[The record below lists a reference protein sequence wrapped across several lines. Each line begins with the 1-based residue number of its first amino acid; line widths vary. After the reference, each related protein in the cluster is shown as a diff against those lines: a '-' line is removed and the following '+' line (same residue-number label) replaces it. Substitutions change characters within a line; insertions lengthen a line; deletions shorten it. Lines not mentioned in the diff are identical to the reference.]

1 LSRSEIANTYRPEE
15 KAGRLFTPACFSL
28 AFAARGAMLTVSP
41 FNLTFFG
48 ATGTTGDLNRA
59 AHRCSKRL

>member
-1 LSRSEIANTYRPEE
+1 LSRSEIANTYRHEE
-15 KAGRLFTPACFSL
+15 KPARRFTPACFSL
-28 AFAARGAMLTVSP
+28 AFAARGATLTVSP

-48 ATGTTGDLNRA
+48 AIGTTSELNRA